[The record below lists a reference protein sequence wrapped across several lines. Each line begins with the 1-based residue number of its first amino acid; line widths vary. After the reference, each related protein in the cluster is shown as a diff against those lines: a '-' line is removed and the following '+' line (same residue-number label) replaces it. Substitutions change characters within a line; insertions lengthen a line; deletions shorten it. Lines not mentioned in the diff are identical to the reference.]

1 MFKLTTGVKV
11 VATGVKVSNLTSIH
25 TIQYNLF
32 TRMNI
37 LTKKAQPKY
46 WPSILYYILHITVNK
61 LDKIKMQKLYS
72 MCFLCSVVSKALKS
86 CFFFIYLYCIKF

>member
-25 TIQYNLF
+25 NKYNLF
-32 TRMNI
+32 TRMSI

-46 WPSILYYILHITVNK
+46 WPSILYYILHITVNA
-61 LDKIKMQKLYS
+61 YA
-72 MCFLCSVVSKALKS
+72 F
-86 CFFFIYLYCIKF
+86 